1 MSTALPEAPR
11 RRASPTVMLIEPEP
25 MLRLTMTEFLH
36 RAGCHVTACPDAK
49 TAAEALVK
57 GTVRPLLILLGTRLL
72 DAQAA
77 EAARGLRELAR
88 GSAILGIA
96 DVIDPAANAGLPSD
110 LRFLAPPFDLPDVL
124 RAVRSH
130 LRQAGCILPDSE
142 LLEA

>member
-1 MSTALPEAPR
+1 MPEVWRTEIMNRRGAASTAA
-11 RRASPTVMLIEPEP
+11 
-25 MLRLTMTEFLH
+25 
-36 RAGCHVTACPDAK
+36 
-49 TAAEALVK
+49 K
-57 GTVRPLLILLGTRLL
+57 GTVRPLLILLGTRVL

-77 EAARGLRELAR
+77 QAARELRELAR
-88 GSAILGIA
+88 GPAILGIA

-130 LRQAGCILPDSE
+130 LRQAGCILPDSA

>member
-1 MSTALPEAPR
+1 
-11 RRASPTVMLIEPEP
+11 MLIEAEP

-36 RAGCHVTACPDAK
+36 RSGCQVVACPDPQVG
-49 TAAEALVK
+49 AAALAN
-57 GTVRPLLILLGTRLL
+57 GTIAPLLILLGARSL
-72 DAQAA
+72 DAGVAV
-77 EAARGLRELAR
+77 AARRLRELAR
-88 GSAILGIA
+88 GAAILGIA
-96 DVIDPAANAGLPSD
+96 DVVDPKVSADLPDD